1 MDNAELTAQAD
12 VGNSQQGWVA
22 PHTLETQSKT
32 RSTELQGSVRD
43 WSEGFLLHT
52 SAQLNSLSVRSCLRH
67 RRHSGPIDKPLLV
80 KMIGWLLVALVKVGE
95 KGWAEPSEWFCSA
108 FASLAILLG
117 QVHQLS
123 PLRAGNCRSSQVE
136 VSSEM
141 RVQIC
146 SCYHVTRMVTPSM
159 GKETRA

>member
-12 VGNSQQGWVA
+12 VGNSQQGWAA
-22 PHTLETQSKT
+22 PHTLETQGNR

-95 KGWAEPSEWFCSA
+95 RGEQSPVSGFVAPLPHSQFFLVRFTNCPHSEQA
-108 FASLAILLG
+108 TVGL
-117 QVHQLS
+117 
-123 PLRAGNCRSSQVE
+123 PR
-136 VSSEM
+136 
-141 RVQIC
+141 
-146 SCYHVTRMVTPSM
+146 
-159 GKETRA
+159 